1 MSNTPT
7 IQDTMNAVTELRTAL
22 STKYDPLLALKADK
36 INAFLDKQETLN
48 QEILASKK
56 AAENA
61 ALELKEQVSALE
73 KQLANP
79 LAGKSEIEQGKLELK
94 ALDNFSRTGEF
105 DTKYLRTDKGAD
117 GGFLVPAAY
126 ELSIRKNI
134 TEISNI
140 RRFAKVSTIGAG
152 RVEMPN
158 RQALVTVSWGGEG
171 STVST
176 SKSTYGLD
184 TIKTFKLQVGVDVTN
199 EDLADA
205 AFNMETEINADVAE
219 AFAQKEGAAFINGTS
234 AASNQSQPEG
244 IMNNANVSIRNT
256 GSAAALTMDSIL
268 LLTGDV
274 KVGYNPVFGMTRSTA
289 ALVRTLKDGT
299 GQYYW
304 QAGSVAAGI
313 PNQIAGYE
321 YFIAPDFDEVAAN
334 AHPILFGDLRM
345 GYQIV
350 DRAALEMIRD
360 PYTKAREGKVA
371 FTFTRRVG
379 GQVTR
384 AEALKKLKCSV

>member
-7 IQDTMNAVTELRTAL
+7 VQETMQAVSELRAAL
-22 STKYDPLLALKADK
+22 EAKYDPVLALKADK
-36 INAFLDKQETLN
+36 INSFLDKQETIN
-48 QEILASKK
+48 QEILAGKK
-56 AAENA
+56 AAENQ
-61 ALELKEQVSALE
+61 ALEIKEQLANLE

-79 LAGKSEIEQGKLELK
+79 ALGKSDVDQAKLEVK
-94 ALDNFSRTGEF
+94 ALENFARTGEF
-105 DTKYLRTDKGAD
+105 DAKYLRTDKGTD

-134 TEISNI
+134 TEISDI
-140 RRFAKVSTIGAG
+140 RRYAKVSTIGAG
-152 RVEMPN
+152 RIEMPN
-158 RQALVTVSWGGEG
+158 RQSLVTVSWGGEG
-171 STVST
+171 SVVST

-184 TIKTFKLQVGVDVTN
+184 TIKTFKIQVGVDVTN

-205 AFNMETEINADVAE
+205 AFNMEVEINADAAE

-234 AASNQSQPEG
+234 ATSNQDRPEG
-244 IMNNANVSIRNT
+244 IMVNGSVGIRNT

-321 YFIAPDFDEVAAN
+321 YFIAPDFDEVGAN
-334 AHPILFGDLRM
+334 AYPILFGDLRM

-360 PYTKAREGKVA
+360 PYSKAREGKVA

-384 AEALKKLKCSV
+384 AEALKKLRCAV